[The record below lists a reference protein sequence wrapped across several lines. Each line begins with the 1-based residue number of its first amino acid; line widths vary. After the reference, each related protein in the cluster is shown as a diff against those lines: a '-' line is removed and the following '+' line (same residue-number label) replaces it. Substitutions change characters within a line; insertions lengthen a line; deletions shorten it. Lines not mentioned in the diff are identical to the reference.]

1 MDRNALHKMLDIGS
15 LPWIYLNAGLLIGFL
30 VFFIG
35 SWKLDER
42 GRVIIGYIM
51 AAILAAN
58 FIVNQIFAVATHTW
72 DKAVHLPFHL
82 CSFSEILAMI
92 LLVYRKQWSYEF
104 LIYWSAGAI
113 HSFLTP
119 EITEGGGLYNF
130 WEYGIAHGMV
140 IIAAFYATF
149 RLKMVPTKFSWLK
162 VFGYSQLIL
171 PVIGFINW
179 LLESNYMFLCQRPSA
194 NNPLIFGAWPYYIIG
209 LEVVVLIHFYVFYWI
224 HRTLVRT
231 N

>member
-15 LPWIYLNAGLLIGFL
+15 TPWIYLNAGLIIGFV
-30 VFFIG
+30 VFFVS

-58 FIVNQIFAVATHTW
+58 FIVNQVFAVATHTW

-82 CSFSEILAMI
+82 CSFSEMLAMI

-104 LIYWSAGAI
+104 LIYWSSGAI

-140 IIAAFYATF
+140 IKNGAFQT
-149 RLKMVPTKFSWLK
+149 
-162 VFGYSQLIL
+162 
-171 PVIGFINW
+171 
-179 LLESNYMFLCQRPSA
+179 
-194 NNPLIFGAWPYYIIG
+194 
-209 LEVVVLIHFYVFYWI
+209 
-224 HRTLVRT
+224 
-231 N
+231 